1 MRNLKIN
8 GRKLSPSWQIFFAV
22 GSSQKFWRARRARR
36 RYLWSTSYLSGIW
49 ATGMRKSAAR
59 IEGENLKIFGISFRH
74 SGVNFR
80 DWKLRCT
87 TRSRF
92 QRFDSGS
99 KIRRCAT
106 FRSVA
111 IFWGGFTFCE
121 ILQKISDFRTPKKFR
136 KLCPRFRP
144 GIFRQR
150 TSCAI

>member
-1 MRNLKIN
+1 MRNLKIK
-8 GRKLSPSWQIFFAV
+8 GRKLSPSWQKFFAV

-111 IFWGGFTFCE
+111 IFWGGFTFLRNFAE
-121 ILQKISDFRTPKKFR
+121 NQRFSDAEKISKIVPQISSRYF
-136 KLCPRFRP
+136 
-144 GIFRQR
+144 
-150 TSCAI
+150 